1 MGKGNSTTDNFFAV
15 QKEKSRV
22 KTLIVTEFFKAYFPI
37 INATFRRDIWYIDL
51 FCGPGRYEDGS
62 ASTPI
67 ALLDVIDA
75 FKDDAVRMRLKIVF
89 NDHNKNYIERL
100 QQYIQMHP
108 VLPRL
113 KYQPQILNLKA
124 SEVDLSAY
132 TRGNNPI
139 FSFVDPWGYKD
150 VSISQVWNLVKNQG
164 SDCVLFFNSDRILQD
179 ISKPANTQDF
189 QQIFGDLFE
198 DAKAIQIDSTMS
210 QRKKAEA
217 FLTLF
222 SKNLYLTVQKEYGKK
237 FKVFVLPFYVEADD
251 KEKTSHY
258 IVFISKAHKAIQEM
272 RRVMIKHGNS
282 ISAELGYDSKDEM
295 QIALLNRNDDSTD
308 SIIQTIR
315 TVFSKYPS
323 CYNTKYTVASLS
335 ELMDRYEM
343 STIYKVLP
351 YSLQEMKSA
360 IQALHLSGC
369 INVIVPEGRRI
380 RDPITFNREF
390 FITRKIE
397 EYNHVRKN

>member
-37 INATFRRDIWYIDL
+37 INATFQRDIWYIDL
-51 FCGPGRYEDGS
+51 FCGPGCYEDGS

-67 ALLDVIDA
+67 KLLDVIDS
-75 FKDDAVRMRLKIVF
+75 FKDDAVRARLKIVF
-89 NDHNKNYIERL
+89 NDHNKDYTEKLR
-100 QQYIQMHP
+100 QHIQMHP

-124 SEVDLSAY
+124 SEVDLSTY

-150 VSISQVWNLVKNQG
+150 VSMSQVWSLVKNRG

-179 ISKPANTQDF
+179 ISKPANAQDF

-198 DAKAIQIDSTMS
+198 DAKAIQTDSTMS

-217 FLTLF
+217 FLALF
-222 SKNLYLTVQKEYGKK
+222 SKNLYLTVQKEYGNK
-237 FKVFVLPFYVEADD
+237 FKIFVLPFYVEADD

-272 RRVMIKHGNS
+272 RKVMIKHGNS

-295 QIALLNRNDDSTD
+295 QISLLNRNDDSSE
-308 SIIQTIR
+308 SIIKTIK
-315 TVFSKYPS
+315 TIFSQYQQF
-323 CYNTKYTVASLS
+323 YGTKYTVASLS

-343 STIYKVLP
+343 WTMYRVLP
-351 YSLQEMKSA
+351 YSLQEVKSA
-360 IQALHLSGC
+360 IQKLHQRGC
-369 INVIVPEGRRI
+369 INVILPEGKRI
-380 RDPITFNREF
+380 RTFITNDREF
-390 FITRKIE
+390 YITQKIE
-397 EYNHVRKN
+397 EL

>member
-37 INATFRRDIWYIDL
+37 INATFQRDIWYIDL
-51 FCGPGRYEDGS
+51 FCGPGCYEDGS

-67 ALLDVIDA
+67 KLLDVIDS
-75 FKDDAVRMRLKIVF
+75 FKDDAVRARLKIVF
-89 NDHNKNYIERL
+89 NDHNKDYTEKLR
-100 QQYIQMHP
+100 QHIQMHP

-124 SEVDLSAY
+124 SEVDLSTY
-132 TRGNNPI
+132 TRGNNPV

-150 VSISQVWNLVKNQG
+150 VSMSQVWSLVKNRG

-179 ISKPANTQDF
+179 ISKPANAQDF

-198 DAKAIQIDSTMS
+198 DAKAIQTDSTMS

-222 SKNLYLTVQKEYGKK
+222 SKNLYLTVQKEYGNK
-237 FKVFVLPFYVEADD
+237 FKIFVLPFYVEADD

-272 RRVMIKHGNS
+272 RKVMIKHGNS

-295 QIALLNRNDDSTD
+295 QISLLNRNDDSSE
-308 SIIQTIR
+308 SIIKTIK
-315 TVFSKYPS
+315 TIFSQYQQF
-323 CYNTKYTVASLS
+323 YGTKYTVASLS

-343 STIYKVLP
+343 WTMYRVLP
-351 YSLQEMKSA
+351 YSLQEVKSV
-360 IQALHLSGC
+360 IQKLHQRGC
-369 INVIVPEGRRI
+369 INVILPEGKRI
-380 RDPITFNREF
+380 RTFITNDREF
-390 FITRKIE
+390 YITQKIE
-397 EYNHVRKN
+397 EL

>member
-37 INATFRRDIWYIDL
+37 INATFQRDIWYIDL
-51 FCGPGRYEDGS
+51 FCGPGCYEDGS

-67 ALLDVIDA
+67 KLLDVIDS
-75 FKDDAVRMRLKIVF
+75 FKDDAVRARLKIVF
-89 NDHNKNYIERL
+89 NDHNKDYTEKLR
-100 QQYIQMHP
+100 QHIQMHP

-124 SEVDLSAY
+124 SEVDLSTY

-150 VSISQVWNLVKNQG
+150 VSMSQVWSLVKNRG

-179 ISKPANTQDF
+179 ISKPANAQDF

-198 DAKAIQIDSTMS
+198 DAKAIQTDSTMS

-222 SKNLYLTVQKEYGKK
+222 SKNLYLTVQKEYGNK
-237 FKVFVLPFYVEADD
+237 FKIFVLPFYVEADD

-272 RRVMIKHGNS
+272 RKVMIKHGNS

-295 QIALLNRNDDSTD
+295 QISLLNRNDDSSE
-308 SIIQTIR
+308 SIIKTIK
-315 TVFSKYPS
+315 TIFSQHQQFYG
-323 CYNTKYTVASLS
+323 TKYTVASLS
-335 ELMDRYEM
+335 ELMDRHEM
-343 STIYKVLP
+343 WTMYRVLP
-351 YSLQEMKSA
+351 YSLQEVKSA
-360 IQALHLSGC
+360 IQKLHQRGC
-369 INVIVPEGRRI
+369 INVILPEGKRI
-380 RDPITFNREF
+380 RTFITNDREF
-390 FITRKIE
+390 YITQKIE
-397 EYNHVRKN
+397 EL

>member
-15 QKEKSRV
+15 QKEESRV
-22 KTLIVTEFFKAYFPI
+22 RTLIVTEFFKAYFPI
-37 INATFRRDIWYIDL
+37 INATFQRDIWYIDL
-51 FCGPGRYEDGS
+51 FCGPGCYEDGS

-67 ALLDVIDA
+67 KLLDVIDS
-75 FKDDAVRMRLKIVF
+75 FKDDAVRARLKIVF
-89 NDHNKNYIERL
+89 NDHNKDYTEKLR
-100 QQYIQMHP
+100 QHIQMHP

-124 SEVDLSAY
+124 SEVDLSTY
-132 TRGNNPI
+132 TRGNNPV
-139 FSFVDPWGYKD
+139 FSFGDPWGYKD
-150 VSISQVWNLVKNQG
+150 VSMSQVWSLVKNRG

-179 ISKPANTQDF
+179 ISKPANAQDF

-198 DAKAIQIDSTMS
+198 DAKAIQTDSTMS

-222 SKNLYLTVQKEYGKK
+222 SKNLYLTVQKEYGNK
-237 FKVFVLPFYVEADD
+237 FKIFVLPFYVEADD

-272 RRVMIKHGNS
+272 RKVMIKHGNS

-295 QIALLNRNDDSTD
+295 QISLLNRNDDSSE
-308 SIIQTIR
+308 SIVKTIK
-315 TVFSKYPS
+315 TIFSQYQQF
-323 CYNTKYTVASLS
+323 YGTKYTVASLS

-343 STIYKVLP
+343 WTMYRVLP
-351 YSLQEMKSA
+351 YSLQEVKSV
-360 IQALHLSGC
+360 IQKLHQRGC
-369 INVIVPEGRRI
+369 INVILPEGKRI
-380 RDPITFNREF
+380 RTFITNDREF
-390 FITRKIE
+390 YITQKIE
-397 EYNHVRKN
+397 EL

>member
-37 INATFRRDIWYIDL
+37 INAQFKRDIWYIDL
-51 FCGPGRYEDGS
+51 FCGPGYYDDGS

-67 ALLDVIDA
+67 KLLDTIDA
-75 FKDDAVRMRLKIVF
+75 FKDDAVRNRLKIVF
-89 NDHNKNYIERL
+89 NDHNKDYVEKLR
-100 QQYIQMHP
+100 QHVKTHP

-113 KYQPQILNLKA
+113 NHQPQILNLKA

-132 TRGNNPI
+132 TKGNNPI

-150 VSISQVWNLVKNQG
+150 VSASQVWSLVKNQG

-179 ISKPANTQDF
+179 ISKSANEEDF
-189 QQIFGDLFE
+189 RQIFGNLF
-198 DAKAIQIDSTMS
+198 DAAKAIQIDSAMS

-222 SKNLYLTVQKEYGKK
+222 SKNLYLTVRKEYGNK
-237 FKVFVLPFYVEADD
+237 FRIFVLPFYVEADD

-258 IVFISKAHKAIQEM
+258 IVFISKAPKAIQEM
-272 RRVMIKHGNS
+272 RKVMIKQGNS
-282 ISAELGYDSKDEM
+282 ISAELGYDSKDDM
-295 QIALLNRNDDSTD
+295 QISLLNRDDDSSN
-308 SIIQTIR
+308 SIIQTIK
-315 TVFSKYPS
+315 TVFSQYPK
-323 CYNTKYTVASLS
+323 CYNERYTVAGLS

-343 STIYKVLP
+343 STVYKVLP
-351 YSLQEMKSA
+351 YSLPEVKYA
-360 IQALHLSGC
+360 VQALYQRGC
-369 INVIVPEGRRI
+369 IKVVLPEGKRI
-380 RDPITFNREF
+380 RSLITNDREF
-390 FITRKIE
+390 YITRKIE
-397 EYNHVRKN
+397 EI

>member
-37 INATFRRDIWYIDL
+37 INATFQRDIWYIDL

-67 ALLDVIDA
+67 ELLDVIDA
-75 FKDDAVRMRLKIVF
+75 FKDNAVRARLKIVF
-89 NDHNKNYIERL
+89 NDHNKDYVEKLRQHIG
-100 QQYIQMHP
+100 MHP

-113 KYQPQILNLKA
+113 KYQPQTLNLKA
-124 SEVDLSAY
+124 SEVDLSTY

-150 VSISQVWNLVKNQG
+150 VSISQVWSLVKNQG

-179 ISKPANTQDF
+179 ISKPANAQDF

-198 DAKAIQIDSTMS
+198 DAKAIQIDPTMS

-217 FLTLF
+217 FLALF
-222 SKNLYLTVQKEYGKK
+222 SKNLYLTVQKEYGNK
-237 FKVFVLPFYVEADD
+237 FKIFVLPFYVEADD

-272 RRVMIKHGNS
+272 RKVMIKHGNS

-295 QIALLNRNDDSTD
+295 QISLLNRNDDSSD
-308 SIIQTIR
+308 SIVKTIK
-315 TVFSKYPS
+315 TIFSQYPQF
-323 CYNTKYTVASLS
+323 YGRKYTVSSLS

-343 STIYKVLP
+343 WTVYRVLP
-351 YSLQEMKSA
+351 YSLQEVKSA
-360 IQALHLSGC
+360 VQALHQKGC
-369 INVIVPEGRRI
+369 INVILPEGKRI
-380 RDPITFNREF
+380 RSFITNDREF
-390 FITRKIE
+390 YITQKIE
-397 EYNHVRKN
+397 EI

>member
-37 INATFRRDIWYIDL
+37 INATFQRDIWYIDL
-51 FCGPGRYEDGS
+51 FCGPGCYEDGS

-67 ALLDVIDA
+67 KLLDVIDS
-75 FKDDAVRMRLKIVF
+75 FKDDAVRARLKIVF
-89 NDHNKNYIERL
+89 NDHNKDYTEKLR
-100 QQYIQMHP
+100 QHIQMHP

-124 SEVDLSAY
+124 SEMDLSTY

-150 VSISQVWNLVKNQG
+150 VSMSQVWSLVKNRG

-179 ISKPANTQDF
+179 ISKPANAQDF

-198 DAKAIQIDSTMS
+198 DAKAIQTDSTMS

-222 SKNLYLTVQKEYGKK
+222 SKNLYLTVQKEYGNK
-237 FKVFVLPFYVEADD
+237 FKIFVLPFYVEADD

-272 RRVMIKHGNS
+272 RKVMIKHGNS

-295 QIALLNRNDDSTD
+295 QISLLNRNDDSSE
-308 SIIQTIR
+308 SIIKTIK
-315 TVFSKYPS
+315 TIFSQYQQF
-323 CYNTKYTVASLS
+323 YGTKYTVASLS

-343 STIYKVLP
+343 WTMYRVLP
-351 YSLQEMKSA
+351 YSLQEVKSV
-360 IQALHLSGC
+360 IQKLHQRGC
-369 INVIVPEGRRI
+369 INVILPEGKRI
-380 RDPITFNREF
+380 RTFITNDREF
-390 FITRKIE
+390 YITQKIE
-397 EYNHVRKN
+397 EL

>member
-1 MGKGNSTTDNFFAV
+1 MGKSNSTTDNFFAV

-37 INATFRRDIWYIDL
+37 INAAFQRDIWYIDL
-51 FCGPGRYEDGS
+51 FCGPGCYEDGS

-67 ALLDVIDA
+67 KLLDVIDS
-75 FKDDAVRMRLKIVF
+75 FKDDAVRARLKIVF
-89 NDHNKNYIERL
+89 NDHNKDYTEKLR
-100 QQYIQMHP
+100 QHIQMHP

-124 SEVDLSAY
+124 SEVDLSTY

-150 VSISQVWNLVKNQG
+150 VSMSQVWSLVKNRG

-179 ISKPANTQDF
+179 ISKPANAQDF

-198 DAKAIQIDSTMS
+198 DAKAIQTDSTMS

-222 SKNLYLTVQKEYGKK
+222 SKNLYLTVQKEYGNK
-237 FKVFVLPFYVEADD
+237 FKIFVLPFYVEADD

-272 RRVMIKHGNS
+272 RKVMIKHGNS

-295 QIALLNRNDDSTD
+295 QISLLNRNDDSSE
-308 SIIQTIR
+308 SIIKTIK
-315 TVFSKYPS
+315 TIFSQYQQF
-323 CYNTKYTVASLS
+323 YGTKYTVASLS

-343 STIYKVLP
+343 WTMYRVLP
-351 YSLQEMKSA
+351 YSLQEVKSA
-360 IQALHLSGC
+360 IQKLHQRGC
-369 INVIVPEGRRI
+369 INVILPEGKRI
-380 RDPITFNREF
+380 RTFITNDREF
-390 FITRKIE
+390 YITQKIE
-397 EYNHVRKN
+397 EL

>member
-37 INATFRRDIWYIDL
+37 INATFQRDIWYIDL
-51 FCGPGRYEDGS
+51 FCGPGCYEDGS

-67 ALLDVIDA
+67 KLLDVIDS
-75 FKDDAVRMRLKIVF
+75 FKDDAVRARLKIVF
-89 NDHNKNYIERL
+89 NDHNKDYTEKLR
-100 QQYIQMHP
+100 QHIQMHP

-124 SEVDLSAY
+124 SEVDLSTY
-132 TRGNNPI
+132 TRGNNPV

-150 VSISQVWNLVKNQG
+150 VSMSQVWSLVKNRG

-179 ISKPANTQDF
+179 ISKPANAQDF

-198 DAKAIQIDSTMS
+198 DAKAIQTDSTMS

-222 SKNLYLTVQKEYGKK
+222 SKNLYLTVQKEYGNK
-237 FKVFVLPFYVEADD
+237 FKIFVLPFYVEADD

-272 RRVMIKHGNS
+272 RKVMIKHGNS

-295 QIALLNRNDDSTD
+295 QISLLNRNDDSSE
-308 SIIQTIR
+308 SIVKTIK
-315 TVFSKYPS
+315 TIFSQYQQF
-323 CYNTKYTVASLS
+323 YGTKYTVASLS

-343 STIYKVLP
+343 WTMYRVLP
-351 YSLQEMKSA
+351 YSLQEVKSV
-360 IQALHLSGC
+360 IQKLHQRGC
-369 INVIVPEGRRI
+369 INVILPEGKRI
-380 RDPITFNREF
+380 RTFITNDREF
-390 FITRKIE
+390 YITQKIE
-397 EYNHVRKN
+397 EL

>member
-37 INATFRRDIWYIDL
+37 INATFQRDIWYIDL

-67 ALLDVIDA
+67 ELLDVIDS
-75 FKDDAVRMRLKIVF
+75 FKDNAVRARLKIVF
-89 NDHNKNYIERL
+89 NDHNKDYVEKLRQHIGT
-100 QQYIQMHP
+100 HS
-108 VLPRL
+108 VLSRL

-124 SEVDLSAY
+124 SEVDLSTY

-150 VSISQVWNLVKNQG
+150 VSASQVWSLVKNQG

-179 ISKPANTQDF
+179 IAKPANAQDF

-198 DAKAIQIDSTMS
+198 NAKAIQIDPTMS
-210 QRKKAEA
+210 QRKKAEV

-222 SKNLYLTVQKEYGKK
+222 SKNLYLTVQKEHGNR
-237 FKVFVLPFYVEADD
+237 FRIFVLPFYVEADD

-258 IVFISKAHKAIQEM
+258 IVFISKAPKAIQEM

-295 QIALLNRNDDSTD
+295 QISLLNRDDDSTD
-308 SIIQTIR
+308 SIIQTIK
-315 TVFSKYPS
+315 TVFSQYPQ

-351 YSLQEMKSA
+351 YSIQEVKSA
-360 IQALHLSGC
+360 VQALHLRGC
-369 INVIVPEGRRI
+369 INVILPEGKRI

-397 EYNHVRKN
+397 EI

>member
-37 INATFRRDIWYIDL
+37 INATFQRDIWYIDL
-51 FCGPGRYEDGS
+51 FCGPGCYEDGS

-67 ALLDVIDA
+67 KLLDVIDS
-75 FKDDAVRMRLKIVF
+75 FKDDAVRARLKIVF
-89 NDHNKNYIERL
+89 NDHNKDYTEKLR
-100 QQYIQMHP
+100 QHIQMHP

-124 SEVDLSAY
+124 SEVDLSTY
-132 TRGNNPI
+132 TRGNNPV

-150 VSISQVWNLVKNQG
+150 VSMSQVWSLVKNRG

-179 ISKPANTQDF
+179 ISKPANAQDF

-198 DAKAIQIDSTMS
+198 DAKAIQTDSTMS

-217 FLTLF
+217 FLALF
-222 SKNLYLTVQKEYGKK
+222 SKNLYLTVQKEYGNK
-237 FKVFVLPFYVEADD
+237 FKIFVLPFYVEADD

-272 RRVMIKHGNS
+272 RKVMIKHGNS

-295 QIALLNRNDDSTD
+295 QISLLNRNDDSSE
-308 SIIQTIR
+308 SIIKTIK
-315 TVFSKYPS
+315 TIFSQYQQF
-323 CYNTKYTVASLS
+323 YGTKYTVASLS

-343 STIYKVLP
+343 WTMYRVLP
-351 YSLQEMKSA
+351 YSLQEVKSA
-360 IQALHLSGC
+360 IQKLHQRGC
-369 INVIVPEGRRI
+369 INVILPEGKRI
-380 RDPITFNREF
+380 RTFITNDREF
-390 FITRKIE
+390 YITQKIE
-397 EYNHVRKN
+397 EL